1 VAWLVLAK
9 FLTHSWWWWW
19 VTVRAH
25 VGVAVTDDTVLEMV
39 QRREQ
44 APRLPAMAVF
54 ESDVAHLEDAHV
66 YLDPAHPLSEVPDH
80 HFPPYFLPFFFI
92 IHHFL

>member
-1 VAWLVLAK
+1 
-9 FLTHSWWWWW
+9 
-19 VTVRAH
+19 VRAH

-66 YLDPAHPLSEVPDH
+66 YLDPAHPLSEVPGP
-80 HFPPYFLPFFFI
+80 FSPSFLYYSL
-92 IHHFL
+92 FLLSTLLACC